1 MNIMKKNMFLSLATA
16 LMCVCSLCVTACND
30 EDDKDMTKPTISR
43 NTDTDNPIS
52 CQVYHR
58 GEVIPFR
65 YTFSDNVELG
75 NFNIEIH
82 SNHDHHTHSTEA
94 VECEEEE
101 EHEQGTPVNPWV
113 YNQSFNIPAGSLTF
127 AASVDITIP
136 SDIDTGDYHFMIRVT
151 DKAGWQ
157 EIKSVAIEIEE

>member
-1 MNIMKKNMFLSLATA
+1 MKKYIYMSLTMA
-16 LMCVCSLCVTACND
+16 LVSVFTLCMSACGDDD
-30 EDDKDMTKPTISR
+30 EKDMTKPVIAS
-43 NTDTDNPIS
+43 NADTDNPIN
-52 CQVYHR
+52 CQVYHL

-65 YTFSDNVELG
+65 YTFTDNVELG

-101 EHEQGTPVNPWV
+101 HEHEDATPVNPWV
-113 YNQSFNIPAGSLTF
+113 FNQSYAIPTGLQRYS
-127 AASVDITIP
+127 AAVEIPIP
-136 SDIDTGDYHFMIRVT
+136 SDIDPGDYHFMIRGT

-157 EIKSVAIEIEE
+157 EIKSVAIKIEEQE